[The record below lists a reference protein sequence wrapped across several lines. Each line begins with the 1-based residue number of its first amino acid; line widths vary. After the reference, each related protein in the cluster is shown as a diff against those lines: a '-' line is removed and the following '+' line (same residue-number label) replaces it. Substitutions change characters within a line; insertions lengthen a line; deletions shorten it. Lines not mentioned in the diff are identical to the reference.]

1 MSDDLTKLQLQND
14 YNHNRLMIKE
24 YNKGNPIVT
33 DQRALELDQNMRDIK
48 STFKEEFNVN
58 VPLLSPIRPPKY
70 KK

>member
-1 MSDDLTKLQLQND
+1 MSDDLTKLQND

-33 DQRALELDQNMRDIK
+33 DQRASELDRNMRDIK
-48 STFKEEFNVN
+48 STLKDEYNVN